1 MAPAFAYDSAGTL
14 LVSGDGPEIIGY
26 HGDTEAPLFR
36 FVNDAK
42 VLALQVGG
50 GVVWA
55 LDENRRLLWLTAEGA
70 LLGQAQLPAG
80 ARTLSPVRNGRATVL
95 VDGGAIV
102 LDREGKQSRI
112 HHPNATAA
120 ALDVSG
126 SHAVVGD
133 GAGTVALY
141 KNDGMKVTALTL
153 PQGVAVSA
161 VATAN
166 GCWFAACGAKIF
178 RGDDS
183 LRWSEIFV
191 TITGEEIE
199 HLATQDSKRLV
210 AARMKGNKAMVLAA
224 GRQKLASGR
233 WLDKDVGD
241 LGFGPLPWFGV
252 GLSGGDGNK
261 VNLITGA
268 IHRTDTHPEREHHR
282 WMLSFGAEENNQP
295 ILEREPPP
303 LMAPA
308 AAPAPAPAPPPASNA
323 SAPPPAQS
331 SGLTRPPA
339 PPAPAKKPIPPVLIG
354 VVTTVVALPLLCMV
368 FALLAALFK
377 K

>member
-1 MAPAFAYDSAGTL
+1 MAPAFAYDPAGTL

-42 VLALQVGG
+42 VLSLQIAN

-55 LDENRRLLWLTAEGA
+55 LDEKNRLLWLTSEGV
-70 LLGQAQLPAG
+70 LLGQAELPSG
-80 ARTLSPVRNGRATVL
+80 ARSLSPVRNARATVV
-95 VDGGAIV
+95 VDGGAVV
-102 LDREGKQSRI
+102 LDRDGKQSRL

-126 SHAVVGD
+126 SNVLVGD
-133 GAGTVALY
+133 GSGTLALY
-141 KNDGMKVTALTL
+141 KNDGIKVTSLTL
-153 PQGVAVSA
+153 PQGVSIST
-161 VATAN
+161 VATAP
-166 GCWFAACGAKIF
+166 GCWFAACGAKVY

-183 LRWSEIFV
+183 LKWSEIFV
-191 TITGEEIE
+191 TITGEEVE
-199 HLATQDSKRLV
+199 ALATEDSKRLV
-210 AARMKGNKAMVLAA
+210 AARMKGNKAIVLAA

-233 WLDKDVGD
+233 WLDKDVGQM
-241 LGFGPLPWFGV
+241 GFGPLPWFGV

-282 WMLSFGAEENNQP
+282 WMLSFGAEEDNQP
-295 ILEREPPP
+295 VLEANPPP

-308 AAPAPAPAPPPASNA
+308 NAPAAPPAPAKQAPPP
-323 SAPPPAQS
+323 PPPAQS

-339 PPAPAKKPIPPVLIG
+339 PPAPVKKPIPPVLIG